1 MQHQKSEGDNEDS
14 KKVRRSAR
22 ISEQHNGRDDV
33 TFKNSQLPSPV
44 TRNDSDDSSEYKDE
58 YKEATAEP
66 PDGQPSQIRHRTPP
80 DSNPEENTGLS
91 SPPFDT
97 QPFTQT
103 QAPHKAFS
111 YEVEDE
117 EGEGVWGYLLPL
129 DANGGEPLVLR
140 IRAACPVPKTRPMK
154 QDGKQVVQ
162 TDEYRKQEEAY
173 EDTKI
178 DGKVASGYL
187 IGRHPECG
195 E

>member
-1 MQHQKSEGDNEDS
+1 
-14 KKVRRSAR
+14 
-22 ISEQHNGRDDV
+22 
-33 TFKNSQLPSPV
+33 V
-44 TRNDSDDSSEYKDE
+44 TRNES
-58 YKEATAEP
+58 KESADFKPESKEVTVEP
-66 PDGQPSQIRHRTPP
+66 PDGKPSQIRHRTPP
-80 DSNPEENTGLS
+80 NSNPDENTGLS

-103 QAPHKAFS
+103 QAPHEAFS

-140 IRAACPVPKTRPMK
+140 LRAACPVPKTRPMK
-154 QDGKQVVQ
+154 QDGKQTVEK
-162 TDEYRKQEEAY
+162 DEYRKQEEAF
-173 EDTKI
+173 EETKI
-178 DGKVASGYL
+178 NGKVASGYL